1 MKSLQKLN
9 IFLWK
14 YKWRLLLG
22 FLFTICANFV
32 QVYSVTFIR
41 HAVNTVEELLAN
53 FGSSTEL
60 TLDSLKTGLMY
71 ASFAFLGFKVLGGAL
86 TVGTRQM
93 IIVTSRLIEFDLK
106 NKIYKHYQYLSLS
119 FYKKNKTGDLMNR
132 ITEDVSLVRMY
143 LGPGIMYPVDLVSR
157 VAIIGYFM
165 SRVDTDLT
173 LYTLLPLP
181 VLSFLIYNVA
191 NRINQRSKRVQQ
203 QQSTISSSVQDTFA
217 GIRVIKSFNTEQNV
231 KDNYALEAEE
241 YQKRALHL
249 SQIQAAFGPL
259 MVVVVGISNLIILYL
274 GGLKY
279 IQGDLDIGAIAE
291 FFLYLNM
298 LIWPFTSLGWITTV
312 VQRAEASMARINE
325 FLDFKSE
332 IKDQPENHIDVQGEI
347 EFSNVTYTYENTGI
361 TALKNISFKIKKG
374 ETLAILGST
383 GSGKSTIALL
393 IARLLEPTS
402 GEIYF
407 DGHHIHDVSVSSIRK
422 QIGYVPQEAFL
433 FSDSLTN
440 NILFGSDQENV
451 EVAKQFAHKAAVAN
465 NIEGF
470 KEKYDTVVGERGVT
484 LSGGQKQR
492 ISIARALVNNP
503 NVLIFDD
510 SLSAVDTETEETI
523 LNNLASDFDAKTS
536 IIITHRVSSAKN
548 ADHIIYLDE
557 GKIVE
562 SGTHEE
568 LLNIKGNYYELFN
581 KQVMDVH

>member
-1 MKSLQKLN
+1 M
-9 IFLWK
+9 
-14 YKWRLLLG
+14 
-22 FLFTICANFV
+22 
-32 QVYSVTFIR
+32 
-41 HAVNTVEELLAN
+41 
-53 FGSSTEL
+53 
-60 TLDSLKTGLMY
+60 
-71 ASFAFLGFKVLGGAL
+71 
-86 TVGTRQM
+86 
-93 IIVTSRLIEFDLK
+93 
-106 NKIYKHYQYLSLS
+106 
-119 FYKKNKTGDLMNR
+119 
-132 ITEDVSLVRMY
+132 
-143 LGPGIMYPVDLVSR
+143 
-157 VAIIGYFM
+157 
-165 SRVDTDLT
+165 
-173 LYTLLPLP
+173 
-181 VLSFLIYNVA
+181 
-191 NRINQRSKRVQQ
+191 
-203 QQSTISSSVQDTFA
+203 
-217 GIRVIKSFNTEQNV
+217 
-231 KDNYALEAEE
+231 
-241 YQKRALHL
+241 HL

-298 LIWPFTSLGWITTV
+298 LIWLFTSLGWITTV

-451 EVAKQFAHKAAVAN
+451 EVAKQFANKAAVAN

>member
-9 IFLWK
+9 NFLWK

-22 FLFTICANFV
+22 FVFTISANFV

-41 HAVNTVEELLAN
+41 EAINTVEGLLTN
-53 FGSSTEL
+53 FGENSEQS
-60 TLDSLKTGLMY
+60 LDFLKQGLMY
-71 ASFAFLGFKVLGGAL
+71 ASLAFLGFKILGGAL

-106 NKIYKHYQYLSLS
+106 NKIYQHYQHLSLS

-132 ITEDVSLVRMY
+132 ITEDVALVRMY

-157 VAIIGYFM
+157 VLIIGYFM

-181 VLSFLIYNVA
+181 ILSILIYNVA
-191 NRINQRSKRVQQ
+191 NKINQRSKKVQQ

-217 GIRVIKSFNTEQNV
+217 GIRVIKSFNTEEYI
-231 KDNYALEAEE
+231 KSKYAVEAEE
-241 YQKRALHL
+241 YQKKALHL

-259 MVVVVGISNLIILYL
+259 MVIIVGVSNLIILYL

-279 IQGDLDIGAIAE
+279 INGDLDIGAIAE

-312 VQRAEASMARINE
+312 VQRAEASMVRINE
-325 FLDFKSE
+325 FLNQKSE
-332 IKDQPENHIDVQGEI
+332 IIDHPNNKIQIQGDI
-347 EFSNVTYTYENTGI
+347 EFQNVTYVYENTGI
-361 TALKNISFKIKKG
+361 IALNDVSFKINKG
-374 ETLAILGST
+374 ETLAVLGKT

-393 IARLLEPTS
+393 VARLLEPTS
-402 GEIYF
+402 GKILFDNKNMHEI
-407 DGHHIHDVSVSSIRK
+407 SVESIRK
-422 QIGYVPQEAFL
+422 EIGYVPQEAFL

-440 NILFGSDQENV
+440 NILFGSDETDV
-451 EVAKQFAHKAAVAN
+451 DVAKKFAEKAVVAS
-465 NIEGF
+465 NIDRF

-492 ISIARALVNNP
+492 VSIARALVNDP
-503 NVLIFDD
+503 NILIFDD
-510 SLSAVDTETEETI
+510 SLSAVDTETEEQI
-523 LNNLASDFDAKTS
+523 LNNLASDFEAKTS

-548 ADHIIYLDE
+548 ADQIIFLDE

-562 SGTHEE
+562 SGSHEE
-568 LLNIKGNYYELFN
+568 LLAKKGFYYELFN
-581 KQVMDVH
+581 KQIAD

>member
-9 IFLWK
+9 KFLWK

-22 FLFTICANFV
+22 FVFTISANFV

-41 HAVNTVEELLAN
+41 EAINTVEGLLTN
-53 FGSSTEL
+53 FGENSEQS
-60 TLDSLKTGLMY
+60 LDFLKQGLMY
-71 ASFAFLGFKVLGGAL
+71 ASLAFLGFKILGGAL

-106 NKIYKHYQYLSLS
+106 NKIYQHYQHLSLS

-132 ITEDVSLVRMY
+132 ITEDVALVRMY
-143 LGPGIMYPVDLVSR
+143 LGPGIMYPVDLFSR
-157 VAIIGYFM
+157 VLIIGYFM
-165 SRVDTDLT
+165 SRVDKDLT

-181 VLSFLIYNVA
+181 ILSILIYNVA
-191 NRINQRSKRVQQ
+191 NRINQRSKKVQQ

-217 GIRVIKSFNTEQNV
+217 GIRVIKSFNTEEYT
-231 KDNYALEAEE
+231 KTNYAVEAEE

-259 MVVVVGISNLIILYL
+259 MVIVVGVSNLIILYL

-279 IQGDLDIGAIAE
+279 INGDLDIGAIAE

-312 VQRAEASMARINE
+312 VQRAEASMTRINE
-325 FLDFKSE
+325 FLDQKSE
-332 IKDQPENHIDVQGEI
+332 IIDHPDNKMDIEGDI
-347 EFSNVTYTYENTGI
+347 EFSNVSYVYDNTGI
-361 TALKNISFKIKKG
+361 EALKDVSFKIKKG
-374 ETLAILGST
+374 ETLAILGKT

-393 IARLLEPTS
+393 VARLLEPTS
-402 GEIYF
+402 GKILF
-407 DGHHIHDVSVSSIRK
+407 DNIDMHDISVESIRK

-433 FSDSLTN
+433 FSDSLAN
-440 NILFGSDQENV
+440 NILFGSDET
-451 EVAKQFAHKAAVAN
+451 ELDVAKKFAKKAVVAD
-465 NIEGF
+465 NIDRF

-492 ISIARALVNNP
+492 VSIARALVNDP
-503 NVLIFDD
+503 NILIFDD
-510 SLSAVDTETEETI
+510 SLSAVDTETEEQI

-548 ADHIIYLDE
+548 ADQIIFLDE
-557 GKIVE
+557 GKIIE
-562 SGTHEE
+562 SGSHEE
-568 LLNIKGNYYELFN
+568 LLMKKGFYYELFN
-581 KQVMDVH
+581 KQIAD